1 MALGPPYARQMPRAL
16 YTGSFDPVTRGH
28 LDIIERAARVFDDLE
43 VVVGN
48 NPAKQYVF
56 TLEERVGFL
65 RNAIQNPRV
74 RVSSIENS
82 LIADYAYEAGIP
94 TIVKGVRGIQ
104 DYDYER
110 MMHEVN
116 ITQQRGIDTHIL
128 LARRELAH
136 ISSSAVR
143 ELCRYQGFTH
153 AYVIPC
159 VKEAL
164 ERRLNQ
170 QVVVGLTG
178 GIAAGKSYLGQAL
191 VEMGRSMGLSVHNID
206 IDNIAHDILLARGE
220 PAYQQLR
227 ADICRTFDIQ
237 DVQRK
242 VLGQII
248 FNDVSKLERLN
259 GIMRVPLLTRL
270 RSAMAGIRGLVIINT
285 ALMVEADMLQ
295 LCNNN
300 VIVVSAA
307 PDVRM
312 QRLRARGLSE
322 AQIQRRL
329 AGQFTTE
336 EKVARIRQRIESQRW
351 GHCEEVD
358 ASGPYTHD
366 RLIQLL
372 EMWRPERT

>member
-1 MALGPPYARQMPRAL
+1 MPRAL
-16 YTGSFDPVTRGH
+16 YSGSFDPVTRGH

-48 NPAKQYVF
+48 NPVKQYVF
-56 TLEERVGFL
+56 SLEERVGFL
-65 RNAIQNPRV
+65 RQAIQNPRV
-74 RVSSIENS
+74 RVRAIENA
-82 LIADYAYEAGIP
+82 LIADYAYEARIG

-136 ISSSAVR
+136 ISSSAVK

-170 QVVVGLTG
+170 QVIVGLTG
-178 GIAAGKSYLGQAL
+178 GIAAGKSYLGEAL
-191 VEMGRSMGLSVHNID
+191 VETGRAAGLAVHNID
-206 IDNIAHDILLARGE
+206 IDHIAHDILLARGE

-227 ADICRTFDIQ
+227 ADICQTFGIQ

-270 RSAMAGIRGLVIINT
+270 RSALAGIRGLVLINT

-300 VIVVSAA
+300 VIVVSSD
-307 PDVRM
+307 PDLRM
-312 QRLRARGLSE
+312 QRLKARGLSD

-329 AGQFTTE
+329 ASQFTTE
-336 EKVARIRQRIESQRW
+336 EKVKRIRQRIDSECW
-351 GHCEEVD
+351 GHLEEVD
-358 ASGPYTHD
+358 GSGAYTHE
-366 RLIQLL
+366 RLMQLL
-372 EMWRPERT
+372 QMWNPERT